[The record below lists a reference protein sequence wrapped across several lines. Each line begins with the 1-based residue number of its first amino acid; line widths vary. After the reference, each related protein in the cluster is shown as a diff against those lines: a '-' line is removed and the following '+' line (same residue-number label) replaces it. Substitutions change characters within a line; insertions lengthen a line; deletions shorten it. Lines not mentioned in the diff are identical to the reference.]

1 MPSEFTHWKLL
12 RIDAT
17 KNTAEDTAMLRRF
30 GRFGRFGLFG
40 PPALIF
46 YDRNGRLQPDA
57 QLAGF
62 VGADAF
68 LAHLK
73 QWGQ

>member
-1 MPSEFTHWKLL
+1 MRL
-12 RIDAT
+12 DVT
-17 KNTAEDTAMLRRF
+17 KNTSEDFAMLR
-30 GRFGRFGLFG
+30 RFGLFG

-46 YDRNGRLQPDA
+46 YDSNGRQERDA
-57 QLAGF
+57 QLVGF

-73 QWGQ
+73 KWGQ

>member
-1 MPSEFTHWKLL
+1 
-12 RIDAT
+12 
-17 KNTAEDTAMLRRF
+17 MLR
-30 GRFGRFGLFG
+30 RFGLFG

-46 YDRNGRLQPDA
+46 YDSNGRQERDA
-57 QLAGF
+57 QLVGF

-73 QWGQ
+73 KWGQ